1 MEREFPPVIQNFLT
15 YMETIKGRSA
25 LTVDEY
31 GLDLRMFFRFVMR
44 ARGAFPS
51 SAQLDEID
59 ISGLDLDFVRTVT
72 LSDIYE
78 FLNYLAR
85 SRDDIN
91 TTRARKVST
100 LKSYFGYMSTRMHLI
115 DENPTAALEAP
126 KIRTA
131 LPVHLT
137 LEEAQALL
145 SGISGRNRV
154 RDYAILTL
162 FLNCGMRLAELVG
175 MNITDI
181 DFTGGS
187 AKIKGKGDKE
197 RIIYLNPACM
207 DAVKSYLKIR
217 PVDGVEASSRNA
229 LFLSGQNRRIGR
241 SAVQKLVEKHLSQ
254 TGLGD
259 RGYSTHKLRHTAATL
274 MFQEGVDVRTLKE
287 VLGHEQLNTTQ
298 IYTHVSNEG
307 VRDAMNKNPLAD
319 IKKGSR

>member
-1 MEREFPPVIQNFLT
+1 MERIYPSVIQNFLT

-44 ARGAFPS
+44 ARGAVPS
-51 SAQLDEID
+51 SAPLDEID
-59 ISGLDLDFVRTVT
+59 ISRLDLDFVRTVT

-85 SRDDIN
+85 AREDIN

-137 LEEAQALL
+137 LEEAQTLL
-145 SGISGRNRV
+145 RGIGGRNRV

-181 DFTGGS
+181 DFTGG
-187 AKIKGKGDKE
+187 AVKIKGKGDKE
-197 RIIYLNPACM
+197 RMIYLNPACL
-207 DAVKSYLKIR
+207 DAVKAYLKIR
-217 PVDGVEASSRNA
+217 PVDGVEAQSRNA
-229 LFLSGQNRRIGR
+229 LFLSGQKRRIGR

-254 TGLGD
+254 TGFGD